1 VLNPHNQR
9 RLFSDCDKFD
19 WPKEWPNSKGINA
32 FTATA
37 YAKRKPMPLEH
48 FLEHKMAKLAGLDKT
63 EVFSLFGLP
72 FLSYLSA
79 ISRGIPGVGGFDL
92 YVFGIA
98 VGGSAAPVDWS
109 CLLRHQCF
117 IESNVAVNPFFPAR

>member
-9 RLFSDCDKFD
+9 RLLSDCDKFD

-48 FLEHKMAKLAGLDKT
+48 FLEHKMAQVAGLDKT
-63 EVFSLFGLP
+63 EVYSLFGFFFSLLP
-72 FLSYLSA
+72 VCNF
-79 ISRGIPGVGGFDL
+79 R
-92 YVFGIA
+92 
-98 VGGSAAPVDWS
+98 
-109 CLLRHQCF
+109 CLRH
-117 IESNVAVNPFFPAR
+117 

>member
-1 VLNPHNQR
+1 
-9 RLFSDCDKFD
+9 
-19 WPKEWPNSKGINA
+19 
-32 FTATA
+32 
-37 YAKRKPMPLEH
+37 MPLEH

-63 EVFSLFGLP
+63 EVYSLFGLP
-72 FLSYLSA
+72 FLSYLFA

-109 CLLRHQCF
+109 SLLRHQ
-117 IESNVAVNPFFPAR
+117 